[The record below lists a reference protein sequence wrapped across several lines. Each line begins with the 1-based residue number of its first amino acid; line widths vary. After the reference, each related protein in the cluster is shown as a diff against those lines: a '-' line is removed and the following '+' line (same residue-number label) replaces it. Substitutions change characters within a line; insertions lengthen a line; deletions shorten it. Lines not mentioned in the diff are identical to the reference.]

1 MNYDFII
8 TILDEH
14 NESSILLAE
23 KLKPKE
29 IIYLYKKDEELKV
42 LNSLRQFYL
51 NKFPN
56 CNFSDE
62 KLGKDTIS
70 SIEEIIKRMKSKNT
84 AICLNQ
90 GNKKDILIMYTLALK
105 HNIDGFFLDIPKEEL
120 LKLNLE
126 SVQCEKCNFVDLDVE
141 DIIDS
146 IGASIVVD
154 STEISEINIIE
165 TMTNYIA
172 SNLDLWKKYKI
183 RLSDNSVFIHDESNP
198 RSIKIDKELLS
209 REEVMLLDKILN
221 FLEKNGQIKV
231 KELEQCLKVTFQNEF
246 IKGFI
251 FKSGT
256 WLEVLTKNII
266 EEIKS
271 IDDIKSGLL
280 FLWNDKE
287 SRVKN
292 ELDVVA
298 IKDSVLICVSCKDSK
313 KYDEVAL
320 NELNVYSEQLGGE
333 NVIKIL
339 VATHPPIKSS
349 ISKRAKEMGINLVV
363 FDGNKKAFKEELEKI
378 IIKLTNS
385 MKRISR

>member
-42 LNSLRQFYL
+42 LNSLKQFYL

-70 SIEEIIKRMKSKNT
+70 SIEEIIKKIKSKNV

-90 GNKKDILIMYTLALK
+90 GDKKDILIMYTIALK

-126 SVQCEKCNFVDLDVE
+126 SVQCKNCNFVDLDVE

-165 TMTNYIA
+165 IMTNYIA
-172 SNLDLWKKYKI
+172 DNLDLWKKYKI

-266 EEIKS
+266 EEIKI

-378 IIKLTNS
+378 IK
-385 MKRISR
+385 

>member
-172 SNLDLWKKYKI
+172 DNLDLWKKYKI

-363 FDGNKKAFKEELEKI
+363 FDGNKKSFKEELEKI
-378 IIKLTNS
+378 IK
-385 MKRISR
+385 

>member
-70 SIEEIIKRMKSKNT
+70 YIEEIIKRMKSKNT

-90 GNKKDILIMYTLALK
+90 GDKKDILIMYTLALK
-105 HNIDGFFLDIPKEEL
+105 HNIDGFFLDIPKGEL

-349 ISKRAKEMGINLVV
+349 ISKRAKEMGVNLVV

-378 IIKLTNS
+378 IK
-385 MKRISR
+385 

>member
-90 GNKKDILIMYTLALK
+90 GDKKDILIMYTLALK

-183 RLSDNSVFIHDESNP
+183 RLGDNSVFIHDESNP

-378 IIKLTNS
+378 IK
-385 MKRISR
+385 

>member
-90 GNKKDILIMYTLALK
+90 GDKKDILIMYTLALK

-209 REEVMLLDKILN
+209 REEVVLLDKILN

-349 ISKRAKEMGINLVV
+349 ISQRAKEMGINLVV
-363 FDGNKKAFKEELEKI
+363 FDGNKKSFKEELEKI
-378 IIKLTNS
+378 IK
-385 MKRISR
+385 

>member
-90 GNKKDILIMYTLALK
+90 GDKKDILIMYTLALK

-339 VATHPPIKSS
+339 VATQPPIKSS

-363 FDGNKKAFKEELEKI
+363 FDGNKKSFKEELEKI
-378 IIKLTNS
+378 IK
-385 MKRISR
+385 

>member
-154 STEISEINIIE
+154 STEMSEINIIE

-271 IDDIKSGLL
+271 IDDIKSGVL

-378 IIKLTNS
+378 IK
-385 MKRISR
+385 

>member
-90 GNKKDILIMYTLALK
+90 GDKKDILIMYTLALK

-165 TMTNYIA
+165 NMTNYIA

-209 REEVMLLDKILN
+209 REEVLLLDKILN

-363 FDGNKKAFKEELEKI
+363 FDGNKKSFKEELEKI
-378 IIKLTNS
+378 IK
-385 MKRISR
+385 

>member
-90 GNKKDILIMYTLALK
+90 GDKKDILIMYTLALK

-154 STEISEINIIE
+154 STEMSEINIIE

-209 REEVMLLDKILN
+209 KEEVMLLDKILN

-231 KELEQCLKVTFQNEF
+231 KELDQCLKVIFQNEF

-271 IDDIKSGLL
+271 IDDIKSGVL

-287 SRVKN
+287 SRIKN

-339 VATHPPIKSS
+339 VATQPPIKSS

-378 IIKLTNS
+378 IK
-385 MKRISR
+385 

>member
-172 SNLDLWKKYKI
+172 DNLDLWKKYKI

-378 IIKLTNS
+378 IK
-385 MKRISR
+385 

>member
-70 SIEEIIKRMKSKNT
+70 SIEEIIKRMKSKNI

-90 GNKKDILIMYTLALK
+90 GNKKDVLIMYTLALK

-141 DIIDS
+141 DIINS

-183 RLSDNSVFIHDESNP
+183 RLSDNSVFIHNESNP
-198 RSIKIDKELLS
+198 RNIKIDKELLS
-209 REEVMLLDKILN
+209 REEVLLLDKILN
-221 FLEKNGQIKV
+221 FLEENGQIKV

-287 SRVKN
+287 SRIKN

-339 VATHPPIKSS
+339 VATQPPIKSS

-378 IIKLTNS
+378 IK
-385 MKRISR
+385 

>member
-70 SIEEIIKRMKSKNT
+70 SIEEIIKRMKSKNI

-90 GNKKDILIMYTLALK
+90 GDKKDILIMYTLALK

-172 SNLDLWKKYKI
+172 DNLDLWKKYKI

-339 VATHPPIKSS
+339 VATQPPIKSS

-378 IIKLTNS
+378 IK
-385 MKRISR
+385 

>member
-90 GNKKDILIMYTLALK
+90 GDKKDILIMYTLALK

-165 TMTNYIA
+165 NMTNYIA
-172 SNLDLWKKYKI
+172 DNLDLWKKYKI

-231 KELEQCLKVTFQNEF
+231 KELDQCLKVTFQNEF

-292 ELDVVA
+292 ELDIVA

-378 IIKLTNS
+378 IK
-385 MKRISR
+385 

>member
-62 KLGKDTIS
+62 KLGKDIIS

-363 FDGNKKAFKEELEKI
+363 FDGNKKSFKEELEKI
-378 IIKLTNS
+378 IK
-385 MKRISR
+385 

>member
-62 KLGKDTIS
+62 KLGKDIIS

-90 GNKKDILIMYTLALK
+90 GDKKDILIMYTLALK

-363 FDGNKKAFKEELEKI
+363 FDGNKKSFKEELEKI
-378 IIKLTNS
+378 IK
-385 MKRISR
+385 

>member
-62 KLGKDTIS
+62 KLGKDIIS
-70 SIEEIIKRMKSKNT
+70 FIEEIIKRMKSKNT

-378 IIKLTNS
+378 IK
-385 MKRISR
+385 

>member
-165 TMTNYIA
+165 NMTNYIA

-231 KELEQCLKVTFQNEF
+231 KELDQCLKVTFQNEF

-363 FDGNKKAFKEELEKI
+363 FDGNKKSFKEELEKI
-378 IIKLTNS
+378 IK
-385 MKRISR
+385 

>member
-90 GNKKDILIMYTLALK
+90 GDKKDILIMYTLALK

-172 SNLDLWKKYKI
+172 DNLDLWKKYKI

-221 FLEKNGQIKV
+221 FLEENGQIKV

-339 VATHPPIKSS
+339 LATHPPIKSS

-363 FDGNKKAFKEELEKI
+363 FDGNKKSFKEELEKI
-378 IIKLTNS
+378 IK
-385 MKRISR
+385 

>member
-90 GNKKDILIMYTLALK
+90 GDKKDILIMYTLALK

-126 SVQCEKCNFVDLDVE
+126 SVKCEKCNFVDLDVE

-183 RLSDNSVFIHDESNP
+183 RLSYNSVFIHDESNP

-209 REEVMLLDKILN
+209 REEVLLLDKILN

-339 VATHPPIKSS
+339 VATQPPIKSS

-363 FDGNKKAFKEELEKI
+363 FDGNKKSFKEELEKI
-378 IIKLTNS
+378 IK
-385 MKRISR
+385 

>member
-62 KLGKDTIS
+62 KLGKDIIS

-90 GNKKDILIMYTLALK
+90 GDKKDILIMYTLALK

-154 STEISEINIIE
+154 STEISEINVIE

-172 SNLDLWKKYKI
+172 DNLNLWKKYKI

-221 FLEKNGQIKV
+221 FLEENGQIKV
-231 KELEQCLKVTFQNEF
+231 KELDQCLKVTFQNEF

-378 IIKLTNS
+378 IK
-385 MKRISR
+385 

>member
-62 KLGKDTIS
+62 KLGKDIIS

-165 TMTNYIA
+165 NMTNYIA
-172 SNLDLWKKYKI
+172 DNLDLWKKYKI

-209 REEVMLLDKILN
+209 REEVLLLDKILN

-266 EEIKS
+266 EEIRS

-363 FDGNKKAFKEELEKI
+363 FDGNKKSFKEELEKI
-378 IIKLTNS
+378 IK
-385 MKRISR
+385 

>member
-23 KLKPKE
+23 KLKPKD

-62 KLGKDTIS
+62 KLGKDIIS

-90 GNKKDILIMYTLALK
+90 GNKKDVLIMYTLALK
-105 HNIDGFFLDIPKEEL
+105 HNINGFFLDIPKEEL

-126 SVQCEKCNFVDLDVE
+126 SVKCEKCNFVDLDVE

-172 SNLDLWKKYKI
+172 DNLDLWKKYKI

-221 FLEKNGQIKV
+221 FLEENGQIKV

-378 IIKLTNS
+378 IK
-385 MKRISR
+385 

>member
-29 IIYLYKKDEELKV
+29 IIYLYKNDEELKV

-90 GNKKDILIMYTLALK
+90 GDKKDILIMYTLALK

-126 SVQCEKCNFVDLDVE
+126 SVKCEKCNFVDLDVE

-154 STEISEINIIE
+154 STEMSEINIIE

-209 REEVMLLDKILN
+209 KEEVMLLDKILN

-231 KELEQCLKVTFQNEF
+231 KELDQCLKVTFQNEF

-271 IDDIKSGLL
+271 IDDIKSGVL

-339 VATHPPIKSS
+339 VATQPPIKSS

-378 IIKLTNS
+378 IK
-385 MKRISR
+385 

>member
-70 SIEEIIKRMKSKNT
+70 SIEEIIKRMKGKNT

-90 GNKKDILIMYTLALK
+90 GDKKDILIMYTLALK

-126 SVQCEKCNFVDLDVE
+126 SVKCEKCNFVDLDVE

-154 STEISEINIIE
+154 STEMSEINIIE

-209 REEVMLLDKILN
+209 KEEVVLLDKILN

-231 KELEQCLKVTFQNEF
+231 KELDQCLKVTFQNEF

-271 IDDIKSGLL
+271 IDDIKSGVL

-287 SRVKN
+287 SRIKN

-339 VATHPPIKSS
+339 VATQPPIKSS

-378 IIKLTNS
+378 IK
-385 MKRISR
+385 

>member
-56 CNFSDE
+56 CNFSNE

-70 SIEEIIKRMKSKNT
+70 YIEEIIKRMKSKNT

-90 GNKKDILIMYTLALK
+90 GDKKDILIMYTLALK

-378 IIKLTNS
+378 IK
-385 MKRISR
+385 

>member
-42 LNSLRQFYL
+42 LNSLKQFYL

-62 KLGKDTIS
+62 KLEKDTIS
-70 SIEEIIKRMKSKNT
+70 SIEEIIKKIKSKNV

-90 GNKKDILIMYTLALK
+90 GDKKDILIMYTIALK

-126 SVQCEKCNFVDLDVE
+126 SVQCKKCNFVDLDVE

-154 STEISEINIIE
+154 STEISEINIVE

-172 SNLDLWKKYKI
+172 DNLDLWKKYKI

-339 VATHPPIKSS
+339 VATQPPIKSS

-378 IIKLTNS
+378 IK
-385 MKRISR
+385 

>member
-84 AICLNQ
+84 SICLNQ
-90 GNKKDILIMYTLALK
+90 GDKKDILIMYTLALK

-172 SNLDLWKKYKI
+172 DNLDLWKKYKI

-378 IIKLTNS
+378 IK
-385 MKRISR
+385 

>member
-90 GNKKDILIMYTLALK
+90 GDKKDILIMYTLALK

-172 SNLDLWKKYKI
+172 DNLNLWKKYKI

-221 FLEKNGQIKV
+221 FLEKNSQIKV

-363 FDGNKKAFKEELEKI
+363 FDGNKKSFKEELEKI
-378 IIKLTNS
+378 IK
-385 MKRISR
+385 

>member
-56 CNFSDE
+56 CNFNDE

-90 GNKKDILIMYTLALK
+90 GDKKDILIMYTLALK

-209 REEVMLLDKILN
+209 REEVMLLNKILN

-287 SRVKN
+287 FRVKN

-313 KYDEVAL
+313 KYDEVTL

-378 IIKLTNS
+378 IK
-385 MKRISR
+385 

>member
-183 RLSDNSVFIHDESNP
+183 RLGDNSVFIHDESNP

-378 IIKLTNS
+378 IK
-385 MKRISR
+385 

>member
-29 IIYLYKKDEELKV
+29 IIYLYKKDQELKV

-90 GNKKDILIMYTLALK
+90 GDKKDILIMYTLALK

-126 SVQCEKCNFVDLDVE
+126 SVKCEKCNFVDLDVE

-154 STEISEINIIE
+154 STEMSEINIIE

-209 REEVMLLDKILN
+209 KEEVVILDNILN

-231 KELEQCLKVTFQNEF
+231 KELDQCLKVTFQNEF

-271 IDDIKSGLL
+271 IDDIKSGVL

-287 SRVKN
+287 SRIKN

-339 VATHPPIKSS
+339 VATQPPIKSS

-378 IIKLTNS
+378 IK
-385 MKRISR
+385 

>member
-90 GNKKDILIMYTLALK
+90 GDKKDILIMYTLTLK

-172 SNLDLWKKYKI
+172 DNLDLWKKYKI

-209 REEVMLLDKILN
+209 REEVILLDKILN

-363 FDGNKKAFKEELEKI
+363 FDGNKKAFKKELEKI
-378 IIKLTNS
+378 IK
-385 MKRISR
+385 

>member
-1 MNYDFII
+1 MSYDFII

-378 IIKLTNS
+378 IK
-385 MKRISR
+385 

>member
-70 SIEEIIKRMKSKNT
+70 YIEEIIKRMKSKNT

-90 GNKKDILIMYTLALK
+90 GDKKDILIMYTLALK
-105 HNIDGFFLDIPKEEL
+105 HNIDGFFLDIPKGEL

-126 SVQCEKCNFVDLDVE
+126 SVQCEKYNFVDLDVE

-349 ISKRAKEMGINLVV
+349 ISKRAKEMGVNLVV

-378 IIKLTNS
+378 IK
-385 MKRISR
+385 

>member
-70 SIEEIIKRMKSKNT
+70 SIEEIIKRMKSKNI

-90 GNKKDILIMYTLALK
+90 GNKKDVLIMYTLALK

-154 STEISEINIIE
+154 STKISEINIIE

-209 REEVMLLDKILN
+209 REEVLLLDKILN

-271 IDDIKSGLL
+271 IDDIKSGVL

-378 IIKLTNS
+378 IK
-385 MKRISR
+385 

>member
-90 GNKKDILIMYTLALK
+90 GDKKDILIMYTLALK

-126 SVQCEKCNFVDLDVE
+126 SVKCEKCNFVDLDVE

-209 REEVMLLDKILN
+209 KEEVVLLDNILN

-231 KELEQCLKVTFQNEF
+231 KELDQCLKVTFQNEF

-287 SRVKN
+287 SRIKN

-339 VATHPPIKSS
+339 VATQPPIKSS

-378 IIKLTNS
+378 IK
-385 MKRISR
+385 

>member
-90 GNKKDILIMYTLALK
+90 GDKKDILIMYTLALK

-172 SNLDLWKKYKI
+172 DNLDLWKKYKI

-209 REEVMLLDKILN
+209 REEVVLLDKILN

-378 IIKLTNS
+378 IK
-385 MKRISR
+385 

>member
-62 KLGKDTIS
+62 KLGKDIIS

-154 STEISEINIIE
+154 STEISEINIVE

-378 IIKLTNS
+378 IK
-385 MKRISR
+385 